1 MVDLIAKNN
10 VLGQRMTVQKYAT
23 AEYYADAI
31 THGLGAVA
39 SIVGLAVL
47 VAFTAARD
55 SAFDMAAVSVFG
67 ASLIILY
74 SASTLYHSASEG
86 PLKRALKVLDHASIY
101 LLIAGTYTPIA
112 AIALID
118 SVGVTILILIWS
130 LAIAGVVFK
139 LFLTGKFEKMSVAL
153 YLAMG
158 WLVVF
163 FGKTALAE
171 LSTEAIVLIAAG
183 GLSYTF
189 GVVFYLWEKLPFSHA
204 IWHLFVLG
212 GSVLHYL
219 AILLYIVIPPA
230 AA

>member
-1 MVDLIAKNN
+1 VVDSTDKIKDMRSKMAA
-10 VLGQRMTVQKYAT
+10 QKYET
-23 AEYYADAI
+23 AEYYANSI

-47 VAFTAARD
+47 VAFATARN
-55 SAFDMAAVSVFG
+55 SIWDMAAVAVFG

-74 SASTLYHSASEG
+74 TASTLYHSASEG
-86 PLKRALKVLDHASIY
+86 KLRDALKVLDHASIF

-139 LFLTGKFEKMSVAL
+139 LFLTGKYEKVSVAL

-163 FGKTALAE
+163 FGKSALAE
-171 LSTEAIVLIAAG
+171 LSTGAVVLIAAG
-183 GLSYTF
+183 GLSYTA
-189 GVVFYLWEKLPFSHA
+189 GVIFYLWEKLPFSHA

-212 GSVLHYL
+212 GSVLHYF
-219 AILLYIVIPPA
+219 AILLYVVMVPA
-230 AA
+230 T

>member
-1 MVDLIAKNN
+1 MA
-10 VLGQRMTVQKYAT
+10 TQKYAT
-23 AEYYADAI
+23 AEIYANSI
-31 THGLGAVA
+31 THGLGLIA

-47 VAFTAARD
+47 VAFTAARNN
-55 SAFDMAAVSVFG
+55 AFDMAAVSVFG

-74 SASTLYHSASEG
+74 TASTLYHSASEG
-86 PLKRALKVLDHASIY
+86 KLRNALMVFDHAAIF

-118 SVGVTILILIWS
+118 GVGVTVLVLIWT
-130 LAIAGVVFK
+130 LAIVGVVFK
-139 LFLTGKFEKMSVAL
+139 LFAAGKYDKVSVAL

-163 FGKTALAE
+163 FGKSALGE
-171 LSTEAIVLIAAG
+171 LNAGAVWLIALG
-183 GLSYTF
+183 GASYTI
-189 GVVFYLWEKLPFSHA
+189 GVIFYLWEKLPFSHA

-230 AA
+230 S